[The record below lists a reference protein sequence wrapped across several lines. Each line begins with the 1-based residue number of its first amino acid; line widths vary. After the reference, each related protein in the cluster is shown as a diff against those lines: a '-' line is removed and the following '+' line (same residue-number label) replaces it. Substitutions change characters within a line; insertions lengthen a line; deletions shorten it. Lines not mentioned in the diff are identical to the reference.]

1 MSQSLIIKIDNENA
15 GMRIDKAISMHIDD
29 LSRTRIVQL
38 IEENCLTQNG
48 NIINTAKTKT
58 KIGEEYCLTI
68 PAPKEAT
75 PIAQDIPL
83 DILYE
88 DEYLIVINKQA
99 GLVVHPGA
107 GNADGTLVNAL
118 LYHCKDSLSGIGGV
132 ERPGIVHRLDAETS
146 GVMVIAKSDIAHMH
160 LASQFA
166 NRTNNRSYFAFVWG
180 VPVPMVGKIEA
191 NIGRHPKNRLKMA
204 VLNNDRGRYALTH
217 YKCLKTY
224 GDMAVA
230 KVECKLATGRTH
242 QIRVHMAHKGHALLG
257 DPLYGIRNPLKNV
270 LEDESWLAAKQF
282 KRQALHAAT
291 LGFIHPIN
299 EEEMLFTTDLP
310 TDMAELQQKL
320 ERSAF

>member
-132 ERPGIVHRLDAETS
+132 ERPGIVHRLDAE
-146 GVMVIAKSDIAHMH
+146 H
-160 LASQFA
+160 
-166 NRTNNRSYFAFVWG
+166 
-180 VPVPMVGKIEA
+180 
-191 NIGRHPKNRLKMA
+191 
-204 VLNNDRGRYALTH
+204 RG
-217 YKCLKTY
+217 
-224 GDMAVA
+224 
-230 KVECKLATGRTH
+230 
-242 QIRVHMAHKGHALLG
+242 
-257 DPLYGIRNPLKNV
+257 
-270 LEDESWLAAKQF
+270 
-282 KRQALHAAT
+282 
-291 LGFIHPIN
+291 
-299 EEEMLFTTDLP
+299 
-310 TDMAELQQKL
+310 
-320 ERSAF
+320 